1 MLEDPTKGEDNTKDP
16 EGGEGQD
23 PKDPQTG
30 ATAGTEPPAGEGA
43 DPKDPSGSSMVNR
56 SKYDADIRRRD
67 KAIAELKKQLAEL
80 TEGKAAAG
88 DETAKLRADF
98 EAYKAQTTQ
107 EKLELKLSAAG
118 CINSKAAM
126 ALLDDYDGDVNKLA
140 EDCPYLLFWSSAVL
154 TGNPTVRYSSDVS
167 NRFGAVPF

>member
-1 MLEDPTKGEDNTKDP
+1 MLEDPTKGEDKTKDP
-16 EGGEGQD
+16 EGGEGAD

-88 DETAKLRADF
+88 DETAAFLLAWAR
-98 EAYKAQTTQ
+98 
-107 EKLELKLSAAG
+107 LLSAAY
-118 CINSKAAM
+118 IKNDTEM
-126 ALLDDYDGDVNKLA
+126 LA
-140 EDCPYLLFWSSAVL
+140 
-154 TGNPTVRYSSDVS
+154 G
-167 NRFGAVPF
+167 